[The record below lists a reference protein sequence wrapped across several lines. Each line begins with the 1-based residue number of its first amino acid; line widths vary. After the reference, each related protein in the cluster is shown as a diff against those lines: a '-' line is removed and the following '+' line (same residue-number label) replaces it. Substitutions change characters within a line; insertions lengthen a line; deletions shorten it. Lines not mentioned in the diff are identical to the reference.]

1 MTIDKAIRTCEE
13 VLGSSRLNH
22 WAQAEAAVSL
32 GIEALKQIREARKYN
47 LILSE
52 AELPGENDKPLHVK
66 A

>member
-1 MTIDKAIRTCEE
+1 MKIDEAIKTCEE
-13 VLGSSRLNH
+13 VLGSSRLDH

-52 AELPGENDKPLHVK
+52 AVLPGETDEPLHV
-66 A
+66 